1 MPDRELSLLFIPI
14 ERGPKILGIKMA
26 FLVYRG
32 QPYKKM
38 DNFSSSLNP
47 RSETNIDSHY
57 NKFNV
62 DLLTFLVASVTVL
75 VFLVGMAFCT
85 IFIGFK

>member
-1 MPDRELSLLFIPI
+1 MFIPI

-62 DLLTFLVASVTVL
+62 DLLEFLVSSIA
-75 VFLVGMAFCT
+75 VFVFFVGMAFCI
-85 IFIGFK
+85 IFIRFR